1 LKVAAIS
8 MRPKKWN
15 KEANATKLERL
26 FRDAASRGVQVALAT
41 EGAIEGYVAEI
52 AILKPELRDRMID
65 VAEKRD
71 GEYIRR
77 FSKLAKEL
85 NMCLCFGYAERA
97 GSEVFNSA
105 VFIDHSGS
113 VRGEYR
119 KMQFAE
125 GYRDS
130 WSFNRLGSQVRSFD
144 TPHGRA
150 GIVICYDRWN
160 PILTRALVLD
170 GAQMLYIPAYGS
182 VKRRQDKAVLSRA
195 RENGVPIVEANVG
208 LNLII
213 SKGEIVVREKG
224 VDKVTVA
231 EIDVPV
237 APSQG
242 EARKLEQEFLAGR
255 EKEMNVAYKNWIA
268 EVSARV
274 TRAKSLRKPSVAI

>member
-1 LKVAAIS
+1 
-8 MRPKKWN
+8 MRPEKWN
-15 KEANATKLERL
+15 KEANAMKLERL

-52 AILKPELRDRMID
+52 AILKPDLRERMMD

-71 GEYIRR
+71 GEYIKR
-77 FSKLAKEL
+77 FSKLAREL
-85 NMCLCFGYAERA
+85 SMCLCFGYAERA
-97 GSEVFNSA
+97 GNEVFNSA

-113 VRGEYR
+113 ISGVYR

-130 WSFNRLGSQVRSFD
+130 WFFNRLGSQVRSFD

-160 PILTRALVLD
+160 PILARTLVLD
-170 GAQMLYIPAYGS
+170 GARVLYIPAYGS
-182 VKRRQDKAVLSRA
+182 VKRRQDEAVLSRS

-213 SKGEIVVREKG
+213 SKGEVVARERG
-224 VDKVTVA
+224 YDKVTVA
-231 EIDVPV
+231 DIDIPI
-237 APSQG
+237 APSTA
-242 EARKLEQEFLAGR
+242 EARKLEAEFLSARPRDMERIYNRHMAGR
-255 EKEMNVAYKNWIA
+255 GRRVARIEASRRNV
-268 EVSARV
+268 
-274 TRAKSLRKPSVAI
+274 KPAVAS